1 MSRRQ
6 GMRASRTM
14 GKSPGVVEKA
24 AVGLFRWAAT
34 DHSGTGRML
43 DNMPPMGFIDTMKF
57 IAMHLLITI
66 VGAFMT
72 GIMVFLLFAYGIPL
86 FLDRLF

>member
-1 MSRRQ
+1 
-6 GMRASRTM
+6 
-14 GKSPGVVEKA
+14 
-24 AVGLFRWAAT
+24 
-34 DHSGTGRML
+34 
-43 DNMPPMGFIDTMKF
+43 MKF

>member
-1 MSRRQ
+1 
-6 GMRASRTM
+6 
-14 GKSPGVVEKA
+14 
-24 AVGLFRWAAT
+24 
-34 DHSGTGRML
+34 ML

-72 GIMVFLLFAYGIPL
+72 GIMVFFLVAYGIPL
-86 FLDRLF
+86 FLDWVF

>member
-1 MSRRQ
+1 
-6 GMRASRTM
+6 M

-34 DHSGTGRML
+34 DHSGTARML
-43 DNMPPMGFIDTMKF
+43 DKMPPMGFIDAMHYIT
-57 IAMHLLITI
+57 MHLLITI

-72 GIMVFLLFAYGIPL
+72 GIMVFLLVAYGIPL
-86 FLDRLF
+86 FLDWLF